1 MLTLTELL
9 VFYFIR
15 IWNFVITF
23 WGDGRLVMN
32 VFRWHVAWLQ
42 VFRSSALQQKQN
54 NFDWRV
60 NGEHVSAWAK
70 NESFGWIFFVQP
82 LIKVFCFLFFV
93 GFYFVCFFLKYFHL
107 FDFFFQAVCKTL
119 KIFEDFFCSEQ
130 VEKTVV
136 FNSRVGWC
144 RITSCQRV
152 IVRSS
157 CVQYNHVQ
165 MICADGL
172 IIIMWLTTL
181 MPK

>member
-93 GFYFVCFFLKYFHL
+93 GFYFVCFFKNIFTCLI
-107 FDFFFQAVCKTL
+107 FFQAVCKTL

-165 MICADGL
+165 MICANGL
-172 IIIMWLTTL
+172 IIIMWLTTV

>member
-1 MLTLTELL
+1 MIQNKLKNDLEKRCGENMLTLTELL

-70 NESFGWIFFVQP
+70 NESFGWKFFRPASDKGV
-82 LIKVFCFLFFV
+82 LFFIFCGV
-93 GFYFVCFFLKYFHL
+93 LFCLFFKKYFHL
-107 FDFFFQAVCKTL
+107 FDFFFRLFVKL
-119 KIFEDFFCSEQ
+119 
-130 VEKTVV
+130 
-136 FNSRVGWC
+136 
-144 RITSCQRV
+144 
-152 IVRSS
+152 
-157 CVQYNHVQ
+157 
-165 MICADGL
+165 
-172 IIIMWLTTL
+172 
-181 MPK
+181 

>member
-54 NFDWRV
+54 NFDWRACQCLSKEWKFWL
-60 NGEHVSAWAK
+60 N
-70 NESFGWIFFVQP
+70 FFRPASDKGV
-82 LIKVFCFLFFV
+82 LFFIFCGV
-93 GFYFVCFFLKYFHL
+93 LFCLFVLKSIFTCL
-107 FDFFFQAVCKTL
+107 IFFFQAVCKTL

-144 RITSCQRV
+144 RIASCQRV

-172 IIIMWLTTL
+172 IIIIMWLTTL